1 MSQNSNHSQRQY
13 THQVAE
19 LMHVGSSHQMTSGTG
34 QSYYRSYLPNAI
46 HSQWG
51 EGNEYQSFQ

>member
-1 MSQNSNHSQRQY
+1 
-13 THQVAE
+13 
-19 LMHVGSSHQMTSGTG
+19 MTSGTG

-51 EGNEYQSFQ
+51 EGNEYQSFQWDAFTEDNLHLDSDT